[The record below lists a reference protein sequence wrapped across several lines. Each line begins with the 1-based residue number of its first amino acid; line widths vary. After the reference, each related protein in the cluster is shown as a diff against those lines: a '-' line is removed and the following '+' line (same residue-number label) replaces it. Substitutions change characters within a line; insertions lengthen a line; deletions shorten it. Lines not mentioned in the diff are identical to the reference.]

1 MTPKIYL
8 PALGCLIVGLTVG
21 RLTAPQETDTGITNG
36 LIDKST
42 RVLAPRN
49 HVGSKPPK
57 RSIQPMIEQSSG
69 IYTAITD
76 CLQTELKDMAERI
89 LNLRDDSPHR
99 LAALDL
105 LMERWVSINPTE
117 ALAFAYSLRGADR
130 DEAFKSALLRLG
142 QSQFSETMAWMTA
155 NMTIAARSNAQIWLY
170 CGLARTDPLASLKE
184 IEALEHGK
192 LKEDALFNVVSEW
205 AQVDLKSAF
214 EWYETAPW
222 NAKMPEVYQRL
233 MDVYIRNHPEH
244 AKTFVAQMDEGN
256 YWKRRY
262 TEDLA
267 VSMAEKDP
275 ATAYELSRGLTDA
288 TDQERALNHVFE
300 KWAQENPQEALSAAF
315 DLSANQG
322 VETSTINDAFRQ
334 AAFGMLWENL
344 DAIHENYHKFPE
356 DIRNE
361 LVGPMVKQWMERDPA
376 AAAEWAAEHPK
387 DSPEYNLAMSSV
399 ASYYEQWDP
408 EKGIVMANKITYN
421 DIKSSSIYSSLKQ
434 LYFQNPDRALAVAKN
449 PDLVPEDIQQ
459 GLHRWIN
466 EYKDSQLIYLFPSD
480 L

>member
-1 MTPKIYL
+1 MTPKTYL
-8 PALGCLIVGLTVG
+8 PALGCLIVGLALGRVTVPKETVG
-21 RLTAPQETDTGITNG
+21 RTIKSERE
-36 LIDKST
+36 KST
-42 RVLAPRN
+42 RAVATRT
-49 HVGSKPPK
+49 HEGSHPTHSPTGPP
-57 RSIQPMIEQSSG
+57 IEQSSG
-69 IYTAITD
+69 VYSAITD
-76 CLQTELKDMAERI
+76 CPQNELNDMAERI
-89 LNLRDDSPHR
+89 LSLRDDSPHR

-214 EWYETAPW
+214 DWYETAPW
-222 NAKMPEVYQRL
+222 NSKMPEVYQRL

-275 ATAYELSRGLTDA
+275 ATAYQLSKGLTNA

-300 KWAQENPQEALSAAF
+300 KWAQEDPKEALSAAF
-315 DLSANQG
+315 DLSTNQN
-322 VETSTINDAFRQ
+322 VETSTINDVFRQ
-334 AAFGMLWENL
+334 AAFGMLWEDL
-344 DAIHENYHKFPE
+344 DAIHENYNKFPE
-356 DIRNE
+356 DIRRE
-361 LVGPMVKQWMERDPA
+361 LVGPMVKQWMENDPVA
-376 AAAEWAAEHPK
+376 ASQWAASNPK
-387 DSPEYNLAMSSV
+387 DSPDYNLAMSSV

-408 EKGIVMANKITYN
+408 ETGIAMANKITYD
-421 DIKSSSIYSSLKQ
+421 DIK
-434 LYFQNPDRALAVAKN
+434 
-449 PDLVPEDIQQ
+449 
-459 GLHRWIN
+459 G
-466 EYKDSQLIYLFPSD
+466 
-480 L
+480 